1 METENNLFVILD
13 TSLSQELIEEGLA
26 RELISKVQQLR
37 KANDFEMMDNIRIS
51 LKADEAMK
59 QAVEAFRDY
68 IMNET
73 LALELEY
80 LEDDSLEEFDI
91 NDHLTGIGVTRLG

>member
-1 METENNLFVILD
+1 
-13 TSLSQELIEEGLA
+13 
-26 RELISKVQQLR
+26 
-37 KANDFEMMDNIRIS
+37 MMDNIRIS

>member
-1 METENNLFVILD
+1 
-13 TSLSQELIEEGLA
+13 
-26 RELISKVQQLR
+26 
-37 KANDFEMMDNIRIS
+37 
-51 LKADEAMK
+51 
-59 QAVEAFRDY
+59 
-68 IMNET
+68 MNET